1 MKLLE
6 TLVYRF
12 SFHLDK
18 IPISLALDTVS
29 WRMRVVASPYV
40 YVNFLIV
47 FMEPVISHLLLLFIL
62 VVFHFNLQS
71 RFCFAVILSRVTSLG
86 QGTGS
91 KAGGLSS
98 KLVKPL
104 YHNFRQ
110 DPHLPSQ
117 QHHLYNGN
125 SSWWPRAI

>member
-6 TLVYRF
+6 TLVYHF

-18 IPISLALDTVS
+18 ISVLLALDTVS

-40 YVNFLIV
+40 YINFPIV

-62 VVFHFNLQS
+62 VVFHFNLQNCFS
-71 RFCFAVILSRVTSLG
+71 FAVIPSLVTPLG

-91 KAGGLSS
+91 EDGRLSS
-98 KLVKPL
+98 KLVKPS

-110 DPHLPSQ
+110 HPCLPSQ
-117 QHHLYNGN
+117 EHHL
-125 SSWWPRAI
+125 

>member
-1 MKLLE
+1 MKLPE

-18 IPISLALDTVS
+18 IPVSLALDTVC

-40 YVNFLIV
+40 CVNFLIV

-71 RFCFAVILSRVTSLG
+71 RFVLLLSRHLSHHWV
-86 QGTGS
+86 
-91 KAGGLSS
+91 KAQAPR
-98 KLVKPL
+98 LV
-104 YHNFRQ
+104 
-110 DPHLPSQ
+110 D
-117 QHHLYNGN
+117 
-125 SSWWPRAI
+125 